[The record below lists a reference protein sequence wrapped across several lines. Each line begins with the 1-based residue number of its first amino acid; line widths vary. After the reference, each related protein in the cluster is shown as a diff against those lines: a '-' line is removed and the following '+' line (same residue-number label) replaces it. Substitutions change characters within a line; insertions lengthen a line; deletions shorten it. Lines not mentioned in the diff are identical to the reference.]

1 MVEPK
6 RKGFAG
12 YGPYTG
18 LMRTPLIAVAGYRLS
33 AGRVSGWDVSAIAVP
48 EYYLTGVRR
57 AGGWPAIVSAPE
69 AESPGPDEDPPE
81 FDALLL
87 VGGGDVDPACYGA
100 EPHPEVYGT
109 DRRRDEFEM
118 RLVRDAVTAE
128 RPVLAICRGIQVLN
142 VALGGTLHQ
151 HLKDLPGAIAHG
163 NPTET
168 DPWVEHELKV
178 SEASRIAEAC
188 GQVALS
194 ARASHHQAVDRLGP
208 GLRAVAWTEDGVIEA
223 IEADHGWVVGVQ
235 WHPERTAAEDETQQA
250 LFDALVEQARI
261 RR

>member
-1 MVEPK
+1 
-6 RKGFAG
+6 
-12 YGPYTG
+12 
-18 LMRTPLIAVAGYRLS
+18 MRTPLIAVAGYRLP

-48 EYYLTGVRR
+48 EYYLGAVER
-57 AGGWPAIVSAPE
+57 AGGWPAIVSAPDPE
-69 AESPGPDEDPPE
+69 GPGPGDDLPE

-87 VGGGDVDPACYGA
+87 VGGGDVDPGRYGA
-100 EPHPEVYGT
+100 EPHPKAYGT
-109 DRRRDEFEM
+109 DRRRDEFEI
-118 RLVRDAVTAE
+118 RLARDAVTAD

-151 HLKDLPGAIAHG
+151 HLADHPGAIAHG
-163 NPTET
+163 NPTEA

-178 SEASRIAEAC
+178 SESSRIAEAC
-188 GQVALS
+188 GRVAFS
-194 ARASHHQAVDRLGP
+194 ARASHHQAVDRIGQ

-235 WHPERTAAEDETQQA
+235 WHPERTASEDETQQA
-250 LFDALVEQARI
+250 LFDALVHQARM